1 MDTIGIGI
9 TAFKYLIS
17 ILPQPKSPAT
27 DYSEL
32 RGIYKE
38 HYEKLGSLYGL
49 PGQATD
55 VQPVEMGPAP
65 APAPKVTTY
74 HARPIQATPEK
85 ITASG
90 APVSTSCI
98 ACSSSHVA
106 TVAGALG
113 EAMRFAREN
122 GIMHPEVIKRL
133 DAADQEITIMERIDL
148 SAEAV
153 RNSPANDQE
162 LAKYFLPKI
171 RELRQNLGNV
181 ASVDDLEKTAADASV
196 LSHEFRL
203 KRMEQNGVDLNPIV
217 ALAKKVQ
224 AGEISI
230 EDARAQVKQYLPKG
244 A

>member
-1 MDTIGIGI
+1 MDVLTLGV
-9 TAFKYLIS
+9 TAFKMLASLI
-17 ILPQPKSPAT
+17 PPEKPPGT
-27 DYSEL
+27 DYDEL
-32 RGIYKE
+32 RNIYNE
-38 HYEKLGSLYGL
+38 HFDKKLQIFG
-49 PGQATD
+49 
-55 VQPVEMGPAP
+55 MGPPSEQQSVNIIDVKPVTVELPPVP
-65 APAPKVTTY
+65 APRALPPGKLTGT
-74 HARPIQATPEK
+74 
-85 ITASG
+85 G
-90 APVSTSCI
+90 APVATSCI

-148 SAEAV
+148 SADAV
-153 RNSPANDQE
+153 RNSPPRDQE

-181 ASVDDLEKTAADASV
+181 ASVDDLEKTAADASI

-217 ALAKKVQ
+217 ALAQKVQ

-230 EDARAQVKQYLPKG
+230 EEARAQVRKYLPKG
-244 A
+244 V